1 MSPLGVSSEN
11 NPVDPKGTAVSP
23 PRVPS
28 ARPEVLTAG
37 IRAAKIRA
45 ERGRQ
50 IVARRQ
56 VAVTYASEAG
66 ATVIKPAVEVGVVVG
81 APPKALSLITHR
93 VKRRCQALVE
103 SDASSKQR

>member
-37 IRAAKIRA
+37 IRVAEIRA

-56 VAVTYASEAG
+56 MAVTYASEAG
-66 ATVIKPAVEVGVVVG
+66 ATVIKPAV
-81 APPKALSLITHR
+81 R
-93 VKRRCQALVE
+93 
-103 SDASSKQR
+103 